1 MISINPQDS
10 RPLYEQIED
19 NFMKLIAAG
28 IMREDDKLPSVRSLA
43 SQLAINPN
51 TIQKAYQ
58 ELETA
63 GITCS
68 VSGKGSFVAGEG
80 GARDILKGR
89 AETKLREA
97 LRQARLA
104 GIRKEQAAQWV
115 EQEYEGGGK
124 P

>member
-51 TIQKAYQ
+51 TIQRAYR
-58 ELETA
+58 ELEA
-63 GITCS
+63 KGFIYS
-68 VSGKGSFVAGEG
+68 MPGKGSFVSGSVDAADSRKQELRGQFDEVSQQLIDLGCTAEELSNRLKEG
-80 GARDILKGR
+80 KSDD
-89 AETKLREA
+89 
-97 LRQARLA
+97 
-104 GIRKEQAAQWV
+104 
-115 EQEYEGGGK
+115 
-124 P
+124 

>member
-1 MISINPQDS
+1 MITLDYQSKDPIY
-10 RPLYEQIED
+10 LQIK
-19 NFMKLIAAG
+19 NRIAELVMLG
-28 IMREDDKLPSVRSLA
+28 VYPPGTQLPSVRSLA
-43 SQLAINPN
+43 GELGINPN

>member
-1 MISINPQDS
+1 M
-10 RPLYEQIED
+10 
-19 NFMKLIAAG
+19 
-28 IMREDDKLPSVRSLA
+28 
-43 SQLAINPN
+43 
-51 TIQKAYQ
+51 
-58 ELETA
+58 
-63 GITCS
+63 
-68 VSGKGSFVAGEG
+68 AGEG